1 VAAAR
6 VTPPVPAC
14 DLYPRQVPGVE
25 VHRRA
30 DDGAIVLR
38 GGCRYVQVSARAL
51 EIWDALDGIAN
62 LRELA
67 VRFSGTGAGGDVG
80 SALVKL
86 VRTLAQSGMITL
98 EPPGS
103 EPPAAVRKP
112 AIPRRNALGAYLT
125 FPLRPTVDAAYRLVG
140 WAFHPAIVTVAAVI
154 AIAGCA
160 AFVLAPHRTLLL
172 PSATGFAGLGLAMCI
187 AVCMHEAGHALVLR
201 HCGGIV
207 SRGGVG
213 WYWFSPTGF
222 VDTSDAHL
230 LPRDR
235 RIAVCL
241 AGPAVDLTLAGS
253 AALGAAFAHDPRAAA
268 WAWSFAAARYLG
280 FLWNLN
286 PLLELDGYYALTDL
300 LGRPNLRQEG
310 FAQLFRWRRPT
321 DRIAL
326 AYGACAVV
334 YGAAYVTFAVPALV
348 RATLG
353 AWLAPFVPAVI
364 VAGLPVAAAVAAA
377 AAVVS
382 ALGRSR
388 LSRKREPPGRKR
400 FGG

>member
-1 VAAAR
+1 
-6 VTPPVPAC
+6 
-14 DLYPRQVPGVE
+14 
-25 VHRRA
+25 
-30 DDGAIVLR
+30 
-38 GGCRYVQVSARAL
+38 
-51 EIWDALDGIAN
+51 
-62 LRELA
+62 
-67 VRFSGTGAGGDVG
+67 
-80 SALVKL
+80 LVKL

-103 EPPAAVRKP
+103 AAPAAVREP
-112 AIPRRNALGAYLT
+112 AIPRRSALEGYLS
-125 FPLRPTVDAAYRLVG
+125 FPLGPAVDAAYRLVR
-140 WAFHPAIVTVAAVI
+140 WAFHPAIVAVAAVI

-160 AFVLAPHRTLLL
+160 AFVLAPHRTLSF
-172 PSATGFAGLGLAMCI
+172 PSAAGFAGLGLAMCI

-213 WYWFSPTGF
+213 WYWFSPTAF

-230 LPRDR
+230 LPRGR

-286 PLLELDGYYALTDL
+286 PLLELDSYYALTDL

-310 FAQLFRWRRPT
+310 FAQLFGRRPT
-321 DRIAL
+321 DRVAL
-326 AYGACAVV
+326 AYGASAVV

-353 AWLAPFVPAVI
+353 AWLAPFVPAAI
-364 VAGLPVAAAVAAA
+364 VAGLPLAAAVVAA

-382 ALGRSR
+382 ALCRATVRGRC
-388 LSRKREPPGRKR
+388 
-400 FGG
+400 